1 METQTLLTIL
11 SDQREEFQAKEL
23 EGLCPREEER
33 LLSASSKLAQVVIG
47 VRRCGKS
54 TLCEQFIRHNKI
66 ACAYVNFDD
75 ERLAFMETEDLNR
88 LLEAIYVLYGDI
100 QAFFFDEIQNIKAWP
115 LFINRLLR
123 EQKHIFLT
131 GSNAKLLSNELMTHL
146 TGRHNKVELYP
157 FSFMEYCRMKQVD
170 LESLSTKAKA
180 ARKAALHNYL
190 TEGGFPELIDET
202 NKKGYINGL
211 LESIIKKDI
220 AKRFKIRHI
229 DTLYRMAGYL
239 ADNFAQEFTAKTIG
253 NLFEISNHT
262 AENYY
267 SYLKEAFLLV
277 GIPKFSYKAKE
288 RIRGEKV
295 YVVDPA
301 FVSERSGTFSLANLG
316 WRLENAVC
324 IELLRRCH
332 PFYSEV
338 FYYKQPGWEV
348 DFLIADRGR
357 VTQLIQVSYDIS
369 NPKTKEREIRGLL
382 NAAKIFNCNNLMLL
396 TYENHP
402 DIRQDGNTIVV
413 KDASEWLC
421 KR

>member
-1 METQTLLTIL
+1 M
-11 SDQREEFQAKEL
+11 
-23 EGLCPREEER
+23 
-33 LLSASSKLAQVVIG
+33 
-47 VRRCGKS
+47 
-54 TLCEQFIRHNKI
+54 
-66 ACAYVNFDD
+66 
-75 ERLAFMETEDLNR
+75 
-88 LLEAIYVLYGDI
+88 
-100 QAFFFDEIQNIKAWP
+100 
-115 LFINRLLR
+115 
-123 EQKHIFLT
+123 
-131 GSNAKLLSNELMTHL
+131 
-146 TGRHNKVELYP
+146 
-157 FSFMEYCRMKQVD
+157 
-170 LESLSTKAKA
+170 
-180 ARKAALHNYL
+180 
-190 TEGGFPELIDET
+190 
-202 NKKGYINGL
+202 
-211 LESIIKKDI
+211 ESIIKKDI